1 MSSRHVVRTGSRTRS
16 ITRVALGAALAGAGI
31 SHLTFAREEFRAQV
45 PEFVPLDEDTT
56 VVASGVVEIAL
67 GTSLALWPSRRR
79 ELGLLMAGFFAAVF
93 PGNLAQWRHHR
104 DGFGLDTDTKR
115 AARLAFQPV
124 LIALALW
131 ATGPRR

>member
-1 MSSRHVVRTGSRTRS
+1 MSSRHVVRTGSRARS

-67 GTSLALWPSRRR
+67 GTSLALWSSRRR

-115 AARLAFQPV
+115 AVRLAFQPV

>member
-1 MSSRHVVRTGSRTRS
+1 MSSTHVVRTGSRARS

-45 PEFVPLDEDTT
+45 PEFVPLDKDTT

-67 GTSLALWPSRRR
+67 GTSLALWSRRR
-79 ELGLLMAGFFAAVF
+79 SGIGLLMAGFFAAVF

-115 AARLAFQPV
+115 AVRLAFQPV